1 MSTFELTRLYGGRDK
16 LDFGSA
22 DDGVAISVWFH
33 HAQPEEIAIAL
44 DKAGLEQ
51 DGEEIQAKGDG
62 GHYQLAARLVQAS
75 VELACLCIE
84 DIENWDHWPACGKA
98 KSKGSHGLMT
108 LDDDIKD
115 RLPRI
120 VLRDV
125 GEAIFKKSSLG
136 SEEKKDSG
144 VSPTLDS

>member
-1 MSTFELTRLYGGRDK
+1 MSTFALARLYGGRDK
-16 LDFGSA
+16 IDFGSA

-51 DGEEIQAKGDG
+51 DGEEIKAKGDG

-84 DIENWDHWPACGKA
+84 DIENWDHWPALQNRR
-98 KSKGSHGLMT
+98 KGTHGLMT
-108 LDDDIKD
+108 LEDDVRD